1 MSENAKNRVLSIDI
15 LRGLVMVL
23 MALDHVRDFWSF
35 TSFSPDNLEQTYGA
49 LFYSRWITHFCAP
62 AFVFLSGVS
71 AYLHMTAKGME
82 KKELSKFLATRGL
95 WLILVEVTWISLAW
109 QLWTYDSFF
118 LQIIWAIGMSMI
130 SLSVLIHLP
139 KKVILAVSLV
149 MIFGHN
155 MLDGVEPETFGDLY
169 WLWNIFHNQTYVVT
183 SNLPIR
189 GFLAGYPLIPWIGV
203 MALGYVMGS
212 IFTQDVE
219 KRHKDLIKIGGGA
232 IALFIVLRYL
242 NIYGDTAEW
251 SSQDRGFA
259 YTLMSFLNTEKYPP
273 SLLFLLMTLGPSLLL
288 MPIMDKMTGKIGDFL
303 QIYGKA
309 PFLFYILHLPLVHIS
324 SYILYYFFYTAEGS
338 SFRSHSTWSSA
349 YEPSLIRWYLMTA
362 FFVLLFYYPCKWFGE
377 YRRTHNHWW
386 LSYI

>member
-1 MSENAKNRVLSIDI
+1 MSENTKNRVLSIDV
-15 LRGLVMVL
+15 LRGLVMIL
-23 MALDHVRDFWSF
+23 MVLDHVRDFWSF
-35 TSFSPDNLEQTYGA
+35 TSFSPEDLEQTFGT

-71 AYLHMTAKGME
+71 AYLHMTTKGME
-82 KKELSKFLATRGL
+82 KKELSKFLVTRGL
-95 WLILVEVTWISLAW
+95 WLILIEVTWVSFAW
-109 QLWTYDSFF
+109 QLWTYDSFY
-118 LQIIWAIGMSMI
+118 LQIIWAIGMCMI
-130 SLSVLIHLP
+130 ILSVLIHLP
-139 KKVILAVSLV
+139 KKLILALSLI

-155 MLDGVEPETFGDLY
+155 LLDGIEPETFGDLY

-183 SNLPIR
+183 PNLPIR

-212 IFTQDVE
+212 IFTQEME
-219 KRHKDLIKIGGGA
+219 KRHKDLLKIGAGA

-242 NIYGDTAEW
+242 NVYGDTSEW
-251 SSQDRGFA
+251 ASQDRGFA

-273 SLLFLLMTLGPSLLL
+273 SLLFLLMTLGPSLFL
-288 MPIMDKMTGKIGDFL
+288 MPLMDKMTGRIGGFL
-303 QIYGKA
+303 QIYGKV
-309 PFLFYILHLPLVHIS
+309 PFLFYILHLPMVHVS
-324 SYILYYFFYTAEGS
+324 SYILYYFFYTEEGS
-338 SFRSHSTWSSA
+338 SFRSHSSWSPA
-349 YEPSLIRWYLMTA
+349 YEPSMIRWYLMTV